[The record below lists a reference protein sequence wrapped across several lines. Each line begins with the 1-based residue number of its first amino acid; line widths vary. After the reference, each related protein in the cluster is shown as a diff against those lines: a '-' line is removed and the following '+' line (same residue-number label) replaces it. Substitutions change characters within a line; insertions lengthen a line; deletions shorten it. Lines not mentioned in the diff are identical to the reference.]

1 MHVNA
6 CMRNSVYREGGREGE
21 REENEGGGKEGEE
34 GNKRGRNRKVG
45 IKTLRSYNSSILP
58 YLIYMNPRPLI

>member
-1 MHVNA
+1 MHA
-6 CMRNSVYREGGREGE
+6 CEIVCTGREGGREGE